1 MFHLN
6 WPELFL
12 CFLPNFKV
20 WNIFSLLST
29 LSSPHNCTTW
39 KQFLPFVVLF
49 VFCGNCF
56 RQEKIFSCLLPRWIK
71 LGNHGTSSASSDEK
85 DDIYDHPINRKI
97 RTGDDHETMG
107 PRRKLFKVFF
117 NFASHVDVN
126 IFVEEH
132 FLPQYSNTLPTVT
145 RPALDQ
151 LQRREF

>member
-1 MFHLN
+1 M
-6 WPELFL
+6 

-85 DDIYDHPINRKI
+85 DDIYEHPINRKI
-97 RTGDDHETMG
+97 RTADDHENKEFYIS
-107 PRRKLFKVFF
+107 KLFLVFLQ
-117 NFASHVDVN
+117 
-126 IFVEEH
+126 
-132 FLPQYSNTLPTVT
+132 FLLSCWCEYFCWRAFFSPSTPTLC
-145 RPALDQ
+145 Q
-151 LQRREF
+151 LSPDHL